1 MKNKEKVAIVKIVT
15 RNNSTVKFA
24 ALLPQQEILD
34 EDGIQAYPP
43 GMHVI
48 YLPFADDLRE
58 TEFEENKKA
67 TEEQISK
74 AKKLVKTLRINFD
87 SNQFENPHLQ
97 RHYSAL
103 QALALDKDQLEDTPD
118 YTLPDEEVK
127 KKFYFKIHFF

>member
-1 MKNKEKVAIVKIVT
+1 LRDT
-15 RNNSTVKFA
+15 DF
-24 ALLPQQEILD
+24 
-34 EDGIQAYPP
+34 DG
-43 GMHVI
+43 
-48 YLPFADDLRE
+48 
-58 TEFEENKKA
+58 ENKA

-118 YTLPDEEVK
+118 YTLPDEEVNK
-127 KKFYFKIHFF
+127 YLFFIFIFFLIFFLFFLFF